1 MFAQNYSTVNNQ
13 NQNQNLA
20 VNFNSTENKGLLW
33 KTLSDNGL
41 FNGIDSNRFAEVQHN
56 FENTIKEIL
65 SETYGNK
72 NINGQQQN
80 HLFIE
85 RMITNLKQ
93 FKSNEIYTAK
103 DIKEKRKTDFEKELE
118 EKQRNFDLMMKKDVP
133 QNVEFSDE
141 ARAKGQQIEEKL
153 ENIDILLE
161 EQQRER
167 EKDLFAIQNNNSNIN
182 MKTGNNTENI
192 IVSNNIIESNNAIEN
207 NDIENNVIENNVI
220 ENNNN
225 QSPILFPDPHNQNNM
240 LKMNNELNNNLLNNN
255 LLNELLGK
263 MNAILTNQEEIKELI
278 RLRKKKVSKN

>member
-1 MFAQNYSTVNNQ
+1 MFAQNYTSVTNQ
-13 NQNQNLA
+13 TQNQNLQ
-20 VNFNSTENKGLLW
+20 VIFNSSENKGLLW

-41 FNGIDSNRFAEVQHN
+41 FNGIDSARFAEVQQN

-80 HLFIE
+80 RLFIE

-133 QNVEFSDE
+133 RDVDFSDE
-141 ARAKGQQIEEKL
+141 ARTKGQQIEEKL
-153 ENIDILLE
+153 ENINALLE
-161 EQQRER
+161 QQQRER

-182 MKTGNNTENI
+182 MKTDNNTENI
-192 IVSNNIIESNNAIEN
+192 IVSNNIIES
-207 NDIENNVIENNVI
+207 NNVIENNVI

-225 QSPILFPDPHNQNNM
+225 QSPILFPDPHNQNQNSM
-240 LKMNNELNNNLLNNN
+240 LKMNNESNNNLLNNN

-278 RLRKKKVSKN
+278 RLRKKKVVTKS

>member
-1 MFAQNYSTVNNQ
+1 MFAQNYTNVTNQ
-13 NQNQNLA
+13 NKNLP

-56 FENTIKEIL
+56 FENTIREIL

-103 DIKEKRKTDFEKELE
+103 DIKEKRKTDFDKELE
-118 EKQRNFDLMMKKDVP
+118 EKQRNFDSMMKKDMP
-133 QNVEFSDE
+133 KNVEFSDE
-141 ARAKGQQIEEKL
+141 ARSKGQQIEEKL

-161 EQQRER
+161 QQQRER
-167 EKDLFAIQNNNSNIN
+167 EKDLFNIQNRNSSVN
-182 MKTGNNTENI
+182 ENSM
-192 IVSNNIIESNNAIEN
+192 IVSNNIIESTNIEST
-207 NDIENNVIENNVI
+207 
-220 ENNNN
+220 NN
-225 QSPILFPDPHNQNNM
+225 QQSSLPSVLFPDPHN
-240 LKMNNELNNNLLNNN
+240 EPLLSKTNHNIDNN

-263 MNAILTNQEEIKELI
+263 MNAILSNQEEIKELI
-278 RLRKKKVSKN
+278 RLRKKKVNTKN

>member
-1 MFAQNYSTVNNQ
+1 MFAQNYTTINNQ

-41 FNGIDSNRFAEVQHN
+41 FNGIDSNRFAEVQYN

-65 SETYGNK
+65 SESYGNK

-93 FKSNEIYTAK
+93 FKSNQIYTAK
-103 DIKEKRKTDFEKELE
+103 DIKEKRKTDFDKELE
-118 EKQRNFDLMMKKDVP
+118 EKQRNFNLMMKKDVP

-141 ARAKGQQIEEKL
+141 ARTKGQQIEEKL
-153 ENIDILLE
+153 ENIDVLLE
-161 EQQRER
+161 QQQRER
-167 EKDLFAIQNNNSNIN
+167 EKDLFDIQNNNSNI
-182 MKTGNNTENI
+182 KKANNTENI
-192 IVSNNIIESNNAIEN
+192 IVSNNIV
-207 NDIENNVIENNVI
+207 ENNVIETNSAIENNAI

-225 QSPILFPDPHNQNNM
+225 QSPILFPDPHNQSSII
-240 LKMNNELNNNLLNNN
+240 NNELNNN

-278 RLRKKKVSKN
+278 RLRKKKVTKK

>member
-1 MFAQNYSTVNNQ
+1 MFAQNYTTINNQ
-13 NQNQNLA
+13 NQS

-41 FNGIDSNRFAEVQHN
+41 FNGIDSNRFVEVQHN

-85 RMITNLKQ
+85 KMIINLKQ
-93 FKSNEIYTAK
+93 FKINEIYTAK
-103 DIKEKRKTDFEKELE
+103 DIKEKRKTDFDKDFE
-118 EKQRNFDLMMKKDVP
+118 EKQRNFDLMMKKDMP

-161 EQQRER
+161 QQQRER
-167 EKDLFAIQNNNSNIN
+167 EKDLFTIQNNNSNI
-182 MKTGNNTENI
+182 KTGNHAENI
-192 IVSNNIIESNNAIEN
+192 IVSNNSIESNSI
-207 NDIENNVIENNVI
+207 IENNVIENNVI
-220 ENNNN
+220 ENNVIENNVIENDNN
-225 QSPILFPDPHNQNNM
+225 QSPISFPDPHNKNNM
-240 LKMNNELNNNLLNNN
+240 LKMNIELDNNLLSK
-255 LLNELLGK
+255 LLGK
-263 MNAILTNQEEIKELI
+263 MNEILTNQEEIKELI
-278 RLRKKKVSKN
+278 RLRKKKVSAKK

>member
-1 MFAQNYSTVNNQ
+1 MFAQNYTTINNQ

-72 NINGQQQN
+72 SISGQQQN
-80 HLFIE
+80 RLFIE
-85 RMITNLKQ
+85 RMINNLKQ

-103 DIKEKRKTDFEKELE
+103 DIKEKRKTDFDKELE

-133 QNVEFSDE
+133 QNIEFSDE

-153 ENIDILLE
+153 ENIDVLLE
-161 EQQRER
+161 QQQRER

-182 MKTGNNTENI
+182 MKTGNNPENI
-192 IVSNNIIESNNAIEN
+192 IVSNNV
-207 NDIENNVIENNVI
+207 IENNVIENNVI

-225 QSPILFPDPHNQNNM
+225 QSPILFPDPHNQNQNSM
-240 LKMNNELNNNLLNNN
+240 LKMNNESNNNLLNNNLLNNN

-263 MNAILTNQEEIKELI
+263 MNTILTNQEEIKELI
-278 RLRKKKVSKN
+278 RLRKKKVVTKS

>member
-1 MFAQNYSTVNNQ
+1 MFAQNYTTINNQ

-103 DIKEKRKTDFEKELE
+103 DIKEKRKTDFEKDLE
-118 EKQRNFDLMMKKDVP
+118 EKQRNFDLMMKKDEP

-153 ENIDILLE
+153 ENIDVLLE

-192 IVSNNIIESNNAIEN
+192 IANNNIIESNNAIEN
-207 NDIENNVIENNVI
+207 NVIE
-220 ENNNN
+220 NNN

-240 LKMNNELNNNLLNNN
+240 LKMNNELNNNFINNN

-278 RLRKKKVSKN
+278 RLRKKKVAKN